1 MRYSIIRRV
10 VTVLDVDLLL
20 QQRDLLKWVMGDGIV
35 LCCHMLSLSADAS
48 KVTLLDAAIGAMCNA
63 DADADTN
70 TDADADADIRW
81 CK

>member
-1 MRYSIIRRV
+1 
-10 VTVLDVDLLL
+10 
-20 QQRDLLKWVMGDGIV
+20 MGDGIV